1 MDIRDLSALQL
12 GSAIKKKEIGC
23 REAAEAYLT
32 AIAEKDGKIKSYIT
46 VLDEEGAAR
55 EVSCAAD
62 GENTEKVLRSALSQ
76 ADGVQA
82 RIDAGELDH
91 PLAGVPA
98 AVKDNMCIR
107 GIRTTAASAILED
120 FRPPYDAGV
129 IENLKAAGGVVLGK
143 VNMDEFAMGG
153 STETSHYGNIKG
165 MKIGIPSN
173 YYGEGLDPEIREA
186 IFSAAKQLEAQ
197 GAVTEEFDMPIVDY
211 AVPAYYII
219 ACAEA
224 SSNLSRYDGIKY
236 GHRTKNAQ
244 NLTETYYKSRSEGF
258 GTEVK
263 RRIMLGSFVLS
274 SGYFDAYYKK
284 ALKVRGLIKKAFDE
298 AFEKYDMILSPVSP
312 TAAYKIGG
320 QIADP
325 IAMYMADIYTVSVN
339 LAGLPAISVPCGFTK
354 EGLPVGMQ
362 FIGNSFEEKKL
373 IRMAD
378 AYQQMTDYHIRR
390 PEIFGK
396 GGAE

>member
-153 STETSHYGNIKG
+153 STETSHYGITAN
-165 MKIGIPSN
+165 PW
-173 YYGEGLDPEIREA
+173 DTTR
-186 IFSAAKQLEAQ
+186 
-197 GAVTEEFDMPIVDY
+197 
-211 AVPAYYII
+211 VPGG
-219 ACAEA
+219 
-224 SSNLSRYDGIKY
+224 SSLSLI
-236 GHRTKNAQ
+236 HI
-244 NLTETYYKSRSEGF
+244 SE
-258 GTEVK
+258 
-263 RRIMLGSFVLS
+263 
-274 SGYFDAYYKK
+274 
-284 ALKVRGLIKKAFDE
+284 
-298 AFEKYDMILSPVSP
+298 P
-312 TAAYKIGG
+312 T
-320 QIADP
+320 
-325 IAMYMADIYTVSVN
+325 
-339 LAGLPAISVPCGFTK
+339 
-354 EGLPVGMQ
+354 
-362 FIGNSFEEKKL
+362 
-373 IRMAD
+373 R
-378 AYQQMTDYHIRR
+378 H
-390 PEIFGK
+390 
-396 GGAE
+396 